1 MYSKGANLLHTIRA
15 ICGDDEKWRNI
26 LRGLNKE
33 FYHKTVTTKEIENY
47 ISKSMN
53 VDLSKVFNQYLRD
66 VRIPIFEYEISEG
79 ELKYRWSNVIPGFD
93 MPLDV
98 SLDNKSIKLFPVID
112 WKYLKTIE
120 GNLEINKNYYVDY
133 NEL

>member
-1 MYSKGANLLHTIRA
+1 
-15 ICGDDEKWRNI
+15 
-26 LRGLNKE
+26 
-33 FYHKTVTTKEIENY
+33 
-47 ISKSMN
+47 
-53 VDLSKVFNQYLRD
+53 
-66 VRIPIFEYEISEG
+66 
-79 ELKYRWSNVIPGFD
+79 

-98 SLDNKSIKLFPVID
+98 ILDNKSIKLFPLID

>member
-1 MYSKGANLLHTIRA
+1 
-15 ICGDDEKWRNI
+15 
-26 LRGLNKE
+26 
-33 FYHKTVTTKEIENY
+33 
-47 ISKSMN
+47 
-53 VDLSKVFNQYLRD
+53 
-66 VRIPIFEYEISEG
+66 
-79 ELKYRWSNVIPGFD
+79 